1 MEHRLGGSHTSRTA
15 QTREYEVA
23 ALVNRCGGDAVADE
37 AATEGARVPQ
47 QARSRATRRALL
59 AAAGE
64 RFAVQGFHGTALN
77 DLLGDGVPTK
87 GALYFHFASKHAVAE
102 ALVSAMSESWEQ
114 VLPAVRR
121 AAGDGLEALV
131 LLTDAVTVRL
141 DDPIVRGAGRLLRDR
156 VVASPTL
163 ADVVAWWRDQAE
175 EVLIDAETDGLLRR
189 EADPGWVADEVVA
202 GFAGRATLSEAGG
215 DGAPLWEL
223 MNDYWAGFL
232 PLIATPEWS
241 RRWAA
246 RPWRQRGRPVG
257 VGPRNIHQLEIHGLS
272 RPDDAPLSNNVRA
285 DAPQPEARGPGER
298 RGQ

>member
-1 MEHRLGGSHTSRTA
+1 
-15 QTREYEVA
+15 VA
-23 ALVNRCGGDAVADE
+23 SE
-37 AATEGARVPQ
+37 AASATERARVPQ
-47 QARSRATRRALL
+47 QARSRATRCALL

-131 LLTDAVTVRL
+131 LLTDAVTIRL

-163 ADVVAWWRDQAE
+163 AEVSAQWRDQAE
-175 EVLIDAETDGLLRR
+175 EVLIDAEADGLLRR
-189 EADPGWVADEVVA
+189 EAEPGWVADEVVA
-202 GFAGRATLSEAGG
+202 GFAGRATVSEAGG
-215 DGAPLWEL
+215 DGAALWEL
-223 MNDYWAGFL
+223 MNEFWAGFL
-232 PLIATPEWS
+232 PLIATPNWA
-241 RRWAA
+241 RRWEV
-246 RPWRQRGRPVG
+246 RPWRQRRRPVG
-257 VGPRNIHQLEIHGLS
+257 VGPRDIDRLEIH
-272 RPDDAPLSNNVRA
+272 PLGRA
-285 DAPQPEARGPGER
+285 ADGEPGRSAQAGSGSGRGTLR
-298 RGQ
+298 RS